1 MMFRLS
7 RLVEY
12 ANSLEGMYCSSV
24 LLYVPASFTYKV
36 EIHEFHET
44 DPVFFSPPSKAGFLF
59 GIDGPGR

>member
-7 RLVEY
+7 RLVEK
-12 ANSLEGMYCSSV
+12 ANSVEGMYCSSV

-44 DPVFFSPPSKAGFLF
+44 DPVFFLHQAKQDFLLE
-59 GIDGPGR
+59 